1 MIRINLE
8 AYSMESAADADCVY
22 DGYYSIIQKVLIKT
36 GFKVF
41 NLDTNMNTNYV
52 DNMPD
57 ASVEGIPYNFE
68 NVRITGNSCNVTAY

>member
-1 MIRINLE
+1 
-8 AYSMESAADADCVY
+8 
-22 DGYYSIIQKVLIKT
+22 LIKT

-41 NLDTNMNTNYV
+41 NLDTNMTTNYV